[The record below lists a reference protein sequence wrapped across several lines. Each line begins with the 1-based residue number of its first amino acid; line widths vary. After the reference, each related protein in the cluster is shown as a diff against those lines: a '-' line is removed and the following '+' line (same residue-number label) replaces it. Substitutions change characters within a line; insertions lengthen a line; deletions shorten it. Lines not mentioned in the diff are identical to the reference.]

1 MNNLH
6 LNYLR
11 AWCYSI
17 MIWVFIKNVGCPFW
31 LNDLISITIFLTSL
45 NVIILSGQ
53 ITSLLSIEVWF
64 EHILGFTEYARYL
77 YWNLMMVIDLTKTA
91 YYSICNWLWSL
102 LLLVCSSVMRCGM
115 YDIPWSI
122 FKWLRNATPLFTVS
136 FTISPLLQILHFIMC
151 SSLSAIW

>member
-1 MNNLH
+1 MLQHHH
-6 LNYLR
+6 LSFHQECWISLLIKRPHFNYDILDKPQCYCTFRTNYLFTIHR
-11 AWCYSI
+11 NLAWAYIGICRI
-17 MIWVFIKNVGCPFW
+17 CTICT
-31 LNDLISITIFLTSL
+31 ISIL
-45 NVIILSGQ
+45 NLI
-53 ITSLLSIEVWF
+53 
-64 EHILGFTEYARYL
+64 
-77 YWNLMMVIDLTKTA
+77 MVIDLTKTA
-91 YYSICNWLWSL
+91 YYSICNWLCSL